1 MPKWN
6 VKFRQ
11 EMESAYIENKD
22 IILMGDFNI
31 DLLRDDEVAIT
42 WKDFIDGFSLK
53 QVIEEPTRVTTQRQS
68 LLDHMYVTQPNNIRQ
83 WSVPKSWMSDHFPT
97 SMVHKATTV
106 FKGHHVMIH
115 YRSTKN
121 LHPEKITADLEK
133 VPWSILDMFDDP
145 DEALDIWMSLYEN
158 VIN

>member
-1 MPKWN
+1 MPEWN

-53 QVIEEPTRVTTQRQS
+53 QVIEEPTRVTPPAAIPFGP
-68 LLDHMYVTQPNNIRQ
+68 YVC
-83 WSVPKSWMSDHFPT
+83 D
-97 SMVHKATTV
+97 TT
-106 FKGHHVMIH
+106 K
-115 YRSTKN
+115 
-121 LHPEKITADLEK
+121 
-133 VPWSILDMFDDP
+133 
-145 DEALDIWMSLYEN
+145 
-158 VIN
+158 